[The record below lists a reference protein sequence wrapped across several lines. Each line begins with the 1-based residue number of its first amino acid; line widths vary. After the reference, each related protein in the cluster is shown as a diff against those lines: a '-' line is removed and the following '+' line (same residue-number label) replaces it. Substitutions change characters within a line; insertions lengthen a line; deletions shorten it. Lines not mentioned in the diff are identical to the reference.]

1 MKDTFF
7 KSTIILLIGGLI
19 TKILGMVIKII
30 MTRIVGVDGI
40 SLYMLI
46 FPTFSLFMII
56 SQLGFPTALS
66 KLISEEKHNNKK
78 LLFSVIPISVLL
90 NISLILIIIISAP
103 LLSKMLNNDRALY
116 PILAI
121 ALVIPFDS
129 LSSILRGYFFG
140 KQKMIPHILSL
151 ITEQIV
157 RLILIITVVPSIM
170 NKSITLAVT
179 ILVGVNM
186 ISEFTSVIVLLLFI
200 KNKHIKKEELK
211 IDKTEVKNVL
221 SISLP
226 TTASR
231 LIGSISYFF
240 EPIII
245 TTSLLNVGYSA
256 DYITLEYG
264 IIEGLVLPLLLMPSF
279 LTNALSS
286 ALIPDISKNYA
297 RGDLKAIKRRMK
309 QVLKIS
315 LIIGLISL
323 TTLSI
328 NPSLFLK
335 LLYGVDNG
343 SNYVRILAPFF
354 IILYIQYPLESI
366 LQALNKSKSIMY
378 NNLIGTSLKLIA
390 IFILSFLNIGL
401 YNLVV
406 AMIINII
413 VTTLLHYRKIKE
425 VLYH

>member
-151 ITEQIV
+151 ITEY
-157 RLILIITVVPSIM
+157 RIM
-170 NKSITLAVT
+170 
-179 ILVGVNM
+179 
-186 ISEFTSVIVLLLFI
+186 
-200 KNKHIKKEELK
+200 
-211 IDKTEVKNVL
+211 
-221 SISLP
+221 
-226 TTASR
+226 
-231 LIGSISYFF
+231 
-240 EPIII
+240 
-245 TTSLLNVGYSA
+245 
-256 DYITLEYG
+256 
-264 IIEGLVLPLLLMPSF
+264 
-279 LTNALSS
+279 
-286 ALIPDISKNYA
+286 
-297 RGDLKAIKRRMK
+297 
-309 QVLKIS
+309 
-315 LIIGLISL
+315 
-323 TTLSI
+323 
-328 NPSLFLK
+328 
-335 LLYGVDNG
+335 
-343 SNYVRILAPFF
+343 
-354 IILYIQYPLESI
+354 
-366 LQALNKSKSIMY
+366 
-378 NNLIGTSLKLIA
+378 
-390 IFILSFLNIGL
+390 
-401 YNLVV
+401 
-406 AMIINII
+406 
-413 VTTLLHYRKIKE
+413 
-425 VLYH
+425 